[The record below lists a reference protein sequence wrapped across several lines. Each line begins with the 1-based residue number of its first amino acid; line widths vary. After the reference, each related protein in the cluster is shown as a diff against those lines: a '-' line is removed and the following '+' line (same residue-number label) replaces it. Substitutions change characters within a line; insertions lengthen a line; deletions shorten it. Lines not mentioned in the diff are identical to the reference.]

1 MLKCS
6 DAGSGD
12 GWAWTVV
19 QVSDSSLDQVETVE
33 HREGGGTGDWFP
45 GGTRGGEGGRLGFCL
60 NNQVDR
66 PILPLVWFPSC
77 RQGKVLRTTETL
89 WWKHPR
95 PSNPTSDSKPNPK
108 IVRPHQAWDPH
119 PPSSLTARICTPAS
133 LPAWTGGHM
142 SKCGSYLR
150 SSRAWARRHPQG
162 GARACLGLYEDQR
175 EWHGSFL

>member
-1 MLKCS
+1 MKCP

-19 QVSDSSLDQVETVE
+19 QVSDSSLDQVETME

-45 GGTRGGEGGRLGFCL
+45 GGTRGGEGRHLGFCL

-66 PILPLVWFPSC
+66 PILTLVWFPSC

-108 IVRPHQAWDPH
+108 IVRPHQAWDPR

-133 LPAWTGGHM
+133 PCVDWGTHVQMLKLPEKLPCLGEAT
-142 SKCGSYLR
+142 
-150 SSRAWARRHPQG
+150 SSRRSQSMSW
-162 GARACLGLYEDQR
+162 LV
-175 EWHGSFL
+175 